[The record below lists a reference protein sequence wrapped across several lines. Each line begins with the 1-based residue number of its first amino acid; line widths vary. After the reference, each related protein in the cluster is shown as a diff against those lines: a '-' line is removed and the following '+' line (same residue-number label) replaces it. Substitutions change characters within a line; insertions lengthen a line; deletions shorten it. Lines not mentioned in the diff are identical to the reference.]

1 MTSPKGI
8 ELSALD
14 DHGPVVLSDFSVVSS
29 YNWLDEP
36 QPTILVPGAPPIW
49 SPPSDAP
56 ALKPDKGARYIDQN
70 ADRMPHSP
78 VEPFIQAIL
87 SHRPAFKFSGVD
99 VITDRRT
106 LRQLYGFASGDE
118 KYFEF
123 GVEVVGDTVV
133 FTRVEPRSRET
144 IAANKFAGYRQS
156 FEEAY
161 TKLHSAAKGS
171 TSHHRLV
178 TYTIGCLRFLVRSGT
193 DAYRPDAVG
202 QLSTPQA
209 SERDGSEE
217 FAKNIKT
224 LSLDKEA
231 ASVSATPASIELQVI
246 KGGFEVCQAAVLE
259 LSTHTATKPSIIEDK
274 LIDLYLAQ
282 TPCFVEATF
291 RSWGPWN
298 DLTSQGARFRDITM
312 TDTRQQI
319 MEWERNHQSE
329 LKKLV
334 SIVQQI
340 ISEAR
345 ALDGQG
351 LIRYTGEAIPML
363 EIEAVEERKVPSF
376 PEFKSLFPKGQRE
389 NGLGEQEEVRGTSEK

>member
-1 MTSPKGI
+1 MTSTKGI
-8 ELSALD
+8 ELSDLD
-14 DHGPVVLSDFSVVSS
+14 DRGPVELSDFSVVSS

-56 ALKPDKGARYIDQN
+56 ALKPDAGARYVDQN

-78 VEPFIQAIL
+78 LEPFIQAIL
-87 SHRPAFKFSGVD
+87 SQRPAFDFSGVD
-99 VITDRRT
+99 IITDRKT
-106 LRQLYGFASGDE
+106 LRQLYGFSSGE
-118 KYFEF
+118 KKRFEF
-123 GVEVVGDTVV
+123 GVEAVGDTTI
-133 FTRVEPRSRET
+133 FTRVEPRSREI
-144 IAANKFAGYRQS
+144 IAPNTFAGYRQS

-171 TSHHRLV
+171 TSHSRLI
-178 TYTIGCLRFLVRSGT
+178 TYTIGGLTFLVRSGT

-224 LSLDKEA
+224 LSLDKET

-246 KGGFEVCQAAVLE
+246 KGGFEVSQAAVLE

-282 TPCFVEATF
+282 SPCFVEATF
-291 RSWGPWN
+291 RSSGPWN
-298 DLTSQGARFRDITM
+298 DPTSLRARFRGITM
-312 TDTRQQI
+312 TDTKQQI
-319 MEWERNHQSE
+319 MEWEENHQNE
-329 LKKLV
+329 LRKLV
-334 SIVQQI
+334 NLVEQI

-345 ALDGQG
+345 ALGGQG
-351 LIRYTGEAIPML
+351 IIRYTGQAIPRL
-363 EIEAVEERKVPSF
+363 EVEAVGERKVPSF
-376 PEFKSLFPKGQRE
+376 PEKFKTLFHKGQWE
-389 NGLGEQEEVRGTSEK
+389 SGL